1 MKKFFTLFWAL
12 TFLLGGLAY
21 AQNYS
26 GLAAKTNRLSAEK
39 TIPNTKGSKAID
51 PTTTITCSSLWIN
64 GITQILE
71 FTMTYHQSDAEY
83 MDGLKMVFP
92 AGMVPNVAGTS
103 DPLTTDI
110 DPDTDVSLNLT
121 ITGQTV
127 FWGVDTYSGYGAYRN
142 GTFNFQVSV
151 TNTGLVGNQTIN
163 YTVYGDGWG
172 SEPHTATG
180 SVVISKAPEH
190 DLAVIGIVPN
200 VVLSGATITP
210 QVTVQNH
217 GASNETTWS
226 LTLSDGG
233 AYNSTVTNRPINV
246 GDSLQIDMDSW
257 TPSDVINTL
266 TATLTLA
273 DDENATND
281 TLRKTVYVLAN
292 TNAFAWNIVYD
303 DTISAIGPGP
313 VNIALTTGVITQ
325 IAINSEDFILAA
337 DYVGDEIYGILYADE
352 SSFPLVKIDPTT
364 GAITYIGG
372 GKPYLVGLAY
382 DVTTETTYVMDYDGV
397 LGTINLATGA
407 VTNIG
412 GNYEDAMGLACDANG
427 NLFAI
432 SLNDH
437 IASIDKTTGTSTI
450 IGDLGININYF
461 IDICFDRDN
470 NILYGALYEMS
481 AIIEKEFP
489 FSGGIYVINTTTG
502 AATLITEVFDH
513 LSTLAIPYTSEPQA
527 VSEINTNQVSVYPN
541 PSNGLVNVQVSEK
554 SIITL
559 VDLVGRVIATYQ
571 VNGNETIRF
580 NQATGLYILKV
591 ESKNQV
597 STHKLIIQ

>member
-292 TNAFAWNIVYD
+292 TNA
-303 DTISAIGPGP
+303 
-313 VNIALTTGVITQ
+313 L
-325 IAINSEDFILAA
+325 
-337 DYVGDEIYGILYADE
+337 
-352 SSFPLVKIDPTT
+352 
-364 GAITYIGG
+364 
-372 GKPYLVGLAY
+372 
-382 DVTTETTYVMDYDGV
+382 
-397 LGTINLATGA
+397 
-407 VTNIG
+407 
-412 GNYEDAMGLACDANG
+412 
-427 NLFAI
+427 
-432 SLNDH
+432 
-437 IASIDKTTGTSTI
+437 
-450 IGDLGININYF
+450 LGI
-461 IDICFDRDN
+461 
-470 NILYGALYEMS
+470 
-481 AIIEKEFP
+481 
-489 FSGGIYVINTTTG
+489 
-502 AATLITEVFDH
+502 
-513 LSTLAIPYTSEPQA
+513 
-527 VSEINTNQVSVYPN
+527 
-541 PSNGLVNVQVSEK
+541 
-554 SIITL
+554 
-559 VDLVGRVIATYQ
+559 
-571 VNGNETIRF
+571 
-580 NQATGLYILKV
+580 
-591 ESKNQV
+591 
-597 STHKLIIQ
+597 